1 LPVPEKEEEKSSFF
15 YFPFMIKLLGT

>member
-15 YFPFMIKLLGT
+15 YFPFMIFQASD